1 MFERFDTWLIIA
13 LVVVT
18 LFCGLDAWITNLYR
32 RIKEQAGD
40 NRRLR
45 HRLNEAEQENAWLIA
60 RCESMTDHRVF
71 IRDSEIDGLIKE
83 LKAKDQRISELETLL
98 EQKWAGA
105 SEQSGKAAK
114 KK

>member
-1 MFERFDTWLIIA
+1 MFERLDTWIIIG
-13 LVVVT
+13 LTLVT

-45 HRLNEAEQENAWLIA
+45 HKINDLEQENTWLLA
-60 RCESMTDHRVF
+60 RCESKTDHRVL
-71 IRDSEIDGLIKE
+71 IRDTQIDDLTAE
-83 LKAKDQRISELETLL
+83 LAAMQQKVSELETLL
-98 EQKWAGA
+98 DQKWTSA
-105 SEQSGKAAK
+105 SNPSGKGAK

>member
-1 MFERFDTWLIIA
+1 MFERLDTWIIIG

-40 NRRLR
+40 IRRLR
-45 HRLNEAEQENAWLIA
+45 HRLNESEQENAWLLA
-60 RCESMTDHRVF
+60 RCESKTDHRVL
-71 IRDSEIDGLIKE
+71 IRDSRID
-83 LKAKDQRISELETLL
+83 ELENKIKTLEAL
-98 EQKWAGA
+98 LDQKWTDA
-105 SEQSGKAAK
+105 SNPSGKAAK